1 MLFRSALVTI
11 GVVALLLSVAGC
23 ASSSKTASS
32 SSPAASAA
40 SVASTQSPP
49 SSSPDLSSLQTIC
62 QQSNT
67 RLGGAAQK
75 AFPGGQP
82 AASQWQPFMV
92 QTVLPIIEQR
102 LDALDAAPA
111 ARAPNVKAAIAAGRA
126 AVQSARDNPSQ
137 LDPATRA
144 PFDAY
149 DSLMSAAGLA
159 TCGVGG

>member
-11 GVVALLLSVAGC
+11 GVVALLFSVAGC
-23 ASSSKTASS
+23 SSSSKTASS
-32 SSPAASAA
+32 SSRSSAS
-40 SVASTQSPP
+40 

-111 ARAPNVKAAIAAGRA
+111 A
-126 AVQSARDNPSQ
+126 Q
-137 LDPATRA
+137 
-144 PFDAY
+144 
-149 DSLMSAAGLA
+149 
-159 TCGVGG
+159 